1 MLKIKD
7 NVDLK
12 SLAKLGITDNTMR
25 FVSLGNNKMQWQP
38 YKTETTIQS
47 GVFDML
53 EIDKE
58 TRIITNNGDNDTLY
72 DLIKADIVEKVSDE
86 NE

>member
-12 SLAKLGITDNTMR
+12 SLLENLNFRRIYIVDSWAFEMYYIQGK
-25 FVSLGNNKMQWQP
+25 
-38 YKTETTIQS
+38 YKESIIIWENDRTIQCS
-47 GVFDML
+47 NAIVL
-53 EIDKE
+53 LHI
-58 TRIITNNGDNDTLY
+58 LY
-72 DLIKADIVEKVSDE
+72 DLIKADLVEKVSDG